1 MKSYRLVFMG
11 TPDFAVPALEALH
24 QSSHEIVAVVT
35 RPDRPK
41 GRGRKLTP
49 PPVKI
54 AAQKLGYEVAQP
66 GCIHQPECL
75 SFLAS
80 QRPDLFVVIAF
91 GRLLKPHHFAIPH
104 DGIINVHA
112 SLLPRYRGPAPIQ
125 WAIINGDQE
134 TGVTTMMMVEEL
146 DAGDI
151 LLQAHTSI
159 STEET
164 AATLHDRLAAMGAE
178 LLVNTLDQ
186 LANKVLQPKKQDPS
200 RVTYA
205 PKLKKKDGR
214 IDWTQP
220 TAAIDAFVRGMT
232 PWPGAFTFI
241 GDMRLKIFKVQPA
254 LLPQPAPPGTVLAGF
269 SNEVRVATGDGAL
282 TIREIQ
288 SASGRRMASEEFL
301 KGTNIIPG
309 TQLG

>member
-1 MKSYRLVFMG
+1 MKSFRIVFMG

-24 QSSHEIVAVVT
+24 QSRHEVAAVVT

-41 GRGRKLTP
+41 GRGRKLMP
-49 PPVKI
+49 PPVKVT
-54 AAQKLGYEVAQP
+54 AQALGYEVAQP

-75 SFLAS
+75 SFLATLK
-80 QRPDLFVVIAF
+80 PDLFVVIAF
-91 GRLLKPHHFAIPH
+91 GRLLKPHHFAIPSQ
-104 DGIINVHA
+104 GVINVHA

-125 WAIINGDQE
+125 WSIINGDQE

-151 LLQAHTSI
+151 LLQARTPI
-159 STEET
+159 GKNET
-164 AATLHDRLAAMGAE
+164 AASLHDRLATMGAA
-178 LLVNTLDQ
+178 LLVDTLDR
-186 LANKVLQPKKQDPS
+186 LADNALQPVAQDPAL
-200 RVTYA
+200 VTYA
-205 PKLKKKDGR
+205 PKLRKKDGR
-214 IDWTQP
+214 IQWDQP
-220 TAAIDAFVRGMT
+220 TSAIDAFVRGMT
-232 PWPGAFTFI
+232 PWPGAFTFL
-241 GDMRLKIFKVQPA
+241 GDTRLKIFKVQPA

-269 SNEVRVATGDGAL
+269 SNEIRVATGDGAL

-288 SASGRRMASEEFL
+288 SASSRRMATEEFL

>member
-1 MKSYRLVFMG
+1 MKSLRIIFMG

-24 QSSHEIVAVVT
+24 RSHHAVVAVVT
-35 RPDRPK
+35 RPDQPK

-54 AAQKLGYEVAQP
+54 AAQTLGYDVAQP

-75 SFLAS
+75 SFLEA
-80 QRPDLFVVIAF
+80 QKPDLFVVIAF
-91 GRLLKPHHFAIPH
+91 GRLLKPQHFAIPH
-104 DGIINVHA
+104 HGIINVHA

-134 TGVTTMMMVEEL
+134 TGVTTMKMVEEL

-151 LLQAHTSI
+151 LMQARTPINRDDTS
-159 STEET
+159 
-164 AATLHDRLAAMGAE
+164 ATLHDRLATMGAA
-178 LLVNTLDQ
+178 LIVDTLDK
-186 LANKVLQPKKQDPS
+186 LADNDLHPEKQDPT

-214 IDWTQP
+214 IRWDQS

-232 PWPGAFTFI
+232 PWPGAFTFL
-241 GDMRLKIFKVQPA
+241 GDMRLKVFNVQPA
-254 LLPQPAPPGTVLAGF
+254 LLPQPVPPGTVIEGF
-269 SNEVRVATGDGAL
+269 SNEIRVATGDGAL
-282 TIREIQ
+282 TIQEIQ
-288 SASGRRMASEEFL
+288 SASGRRMATEEFL
-301 KGTNIIPG
+301 KGTNILPG

>member
-1 MKSYRLVFMG
+1 MKSFRIVFMG

-24 QSSHEIVAVVT
+24 RSRHEIVTVVT

-41 GRGRKLTP
+41 GRGRKLAP
-49 PPVKI
+49 PPVKV
-54 AAQKLGYEVAQP
+54 AARALGYEVGQP

-75 SFLAS
+75 SFLTA
-80 QRPDLFVVIAF
+80 QKPDLFVVIAF
-91 GRLLKPHHFAIPH
+91 GRLFKPHHFAIPPH
-104 DGIINVHA
+104 GIINVHA

-134 TGVTTMMMVEEL
+134 TGVTTMQMVEEL

-151 LLQAHTSI
+151 LLQARTPI
-159 STEET
+159 SNDET
-164 AATLHDRLAAMGAE
+164 AATLHDRLAAMGAA
-178 LLVNTLDQ
+178 LLVDTLDQ
-186 LANKVLQPKKQDPS
+186 LADNDLQPAEQDPAL
-200 RVTYA
+200 VTYA

-214 IDWTQP
+214 IRWDQP

-232 PWPGAFTFI
+232 PWPGAFTFL
-241 GDMRLKIFKVQPA
+241 GDTRLKIFKVQPA

-269 SNEVRVATGDGAL
+269 ANEIRVATGDGAL

-288 SASGRRMASEEFL
+288 SASSRRMATEEFL